1 MTHEQVKALIE
12 TELSPKIVESVVEK
26 SQAFS
31 LLTRLK
37 DMNSQQLKIRVVDGL
52 PVAYF
57 QATPTSKK
65 KLTDMSWKG
74 VVLTAEELAV
84 IVVMSEADLADANY
98 DIEGA
103 LRRNVE
109 GALASKIDGAI
120 FFGTDKPSSFP
131 EGIVNQALAHGS
143 TIARDVS
150 KSMYSQLSDAM
161 GYVEDEGYE
170 NTGILGGTSIKKVF
184 RDMVD
189 STGQLITGDE
199 ISALPR
205 AIVKNGAWDKDKA
218 IAVVG
223 DFKQGVYSVRQDLE
237 VKVLTE
243 GVIQDP
249 SDGSILHN
257 LAQEDKVGFR
267 FTFRFTWALPVP
279 ANRLGGE
286 LPFAA
291 LVPAGSNKIEV
302 SGPETQSFE
311 DEFDVELVSSVK
323 GAKIYYTDNGD
334 TPTSASTPYTGKINL
349 TATKTIK
356 AIAIKEGYTNS
367 DVFSATYTKSE

>member
-1 MTHEQVKALIE
+1 MTHDQVKALIE

-26 SQAFS
+26 SQAFN

-37 DMNSQQLKIRVVDGL
+37 DMNAQQLKIRVVDGL
-52 PVAYF
+52 PIAYF

-74 VVLTAEELAV
+74 VVLTAEEVAV

-109 GALASKIDGAI
+109 GALANKIDGAI
-120 FFGTDKPSSFP
+120 FFGTDKPNSFP
-131 EGIVNQALAHGS
+131 EGIVTQALAHGS
-143 TIARDVS
+143 SIARDTN

-161 GYVEDEGYE
+161 GYVEEEGYD
-170 NTGILGGTSIKKVF
+170 NTGILGGPSIKKVF

-189 STGQLITGDE
+189 STGQLIVGDE

-205 AIVKNGAWDKDKA
+205 AIVKNGAWDSSKA
-218 IAVVG
+218 LAVVG

-249 SDGSILHN
+249 SDGSIIHN

-267 FTFRFTWALPVP
+267 FTFRFTWALPIP

-291 LVPAGSNKIEV
+291 IVPAGSNKIVV
-302 SGPETQSFE
+302 SGPETQTFE
-311 DEFDVELVSSVK
+311 DELNVELSSSVK
-323 GAKIYYTDNGD
+323 GAKIYYTDDGN
-334 TPTSASTPYTGKINL
+334 TPTTASTLYSAPIEL
-349 TATKTIK
+349 SSTKTIK
-356 AIAIKEGYTNS
+356 AIAVKDGYTNS
-367 DVFSATYTKSE
+367 DVFSATYTLAD